1 MLHLS
6 SSATYCISLTEVQ
19 GNFLSLRIKE
29 LGIFYSI
36 LILVGYYKMMSGLK
50 TVRQL
55 SLQRKAGK
63 TLENAHLC
71 RCKSH
76 ISSLFM
82 PALFAEISII
92 YIDSF

>member
-6 SSATYCISLTEVQ
+6 SSATYYISLTEVQ

-36 LILVGYYKMMSGLK
+36 LTLVEYYKMVSGLK

-55 SLQRKAGK
+55 SLQRK
-63 TLENAHLC
+63 T
-71 RCKSH
+71 KSRKN
-76 ISSLFM
+76 IRKC
-82 PALFAEISII
+82 
-92 YIDSF
+92 SFV